1 MKFDEYKKYRWF
13 FTKSDKLVIGGKSA
27 EQNDELLKKL
37 KIKGEERIIMHTR
50 EPGSPFSVI
59 IEDIDKIS
67 EEDKNEAAIF
77 TGCFSRAW
85 KLMKKKAEVDIFR
98 LSQLYKNKEMKTGT
112 WGLREKAKRVD
123 VLLELFLTKQK
134 LKIRAV
140 PKISIKS
147 EKDILAKVIPGKIDK
162 EEMLAKLQ
170 TELPFPTEKEELL
183 SALPAGGLR
192 IIKWENQQLK
202 EDFK

>member
-134 LKIRAV
+134 FKIKAV

-162 EEMLAKLQ
+162 EKMLAKLQ
-170 TELPFPTEKEELL
+170 TELPFSVDKEELL

>member
-134 LKIRAV
+134 SKIRAV

-192 IIKWENQQLK
+192 IIKWEKQQLK
-202 EDFK
+202 EDSK